1 LLKIQTVKKEIEMYN
16 RNWIK
21 VIGETMKKRS
31 LATGIAVLLL
41 FALASSAFA
50 ASPAARVATPF
61 IGTMRGLETNVFD
74 FPNQRF
80 FVTGNGSGT
89 ATHLG
94 KYTLSYGIQVSL
106 ETGAGTNGTEH
117 FIAANGDSIYA
128 EGYGQGGPSG
138 TPGVN
143 AITEWYTITGGTG
156 RFAGA
161 SGSYI
166 VHRIVVLATGVTW
179 GTFGGKIVIPR
190 RAG

>member
-1 LLKIQTVKKEIEMYN
+1 MYN

-50 ASPAARVATPF
+50 ASPAAQVATPF
-61 IGTMRGLETNVFD
+61 KGTMQALETNVFD

-94 KYTLSYGIQVSL
+94 KYTLSYGIEVSL
-106 ETGAGTNGTEH
+106 VTREGTNGTAH

-128 EGYGQGGPSG
+128 EGHGQGVPSG

-166 VHRIVVLATGVTW
+166 MQRMVELATGVTW
-179 GTFGGKIVIPR
+179 GTFDGEIMIP
-190 RAG
+190 